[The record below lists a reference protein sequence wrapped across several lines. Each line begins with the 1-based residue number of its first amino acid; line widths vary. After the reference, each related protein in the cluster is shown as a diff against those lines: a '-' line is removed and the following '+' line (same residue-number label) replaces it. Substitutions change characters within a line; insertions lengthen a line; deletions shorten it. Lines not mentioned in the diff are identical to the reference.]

1 VTTPL
6 LEVENLVKEFPGK
19 RRGEA
24 VRAVDDVSF
33 AVAKGEVLGLVGESG
48 SGKSTTARCIMRL
61 IEPTGGRITFDGSD
75 LMGASR
81 SRLKSLRRG
90 MQMVFQDPYSS
101 LDPRMRIEDVIAEGM
116 IVHGTVRGA
125 AARRARVAELLE
137 LVGLRQDHLRRRPS
151 DFSGGERQRIG
162 IARALAVDPQLLV
175 CDEPVASL
183 DVSIQAQI
191 LNLFKRLQRE
201 LGLTMVYIAHDLA
214 TVRHLC
220 DRVAV
225 MSNGTIQE
233 IGARAQIYGAPRSDY
248 TRSLLEAMPVPDPEI
263 ERRKAAARRMRQRPG
278 EPAGTSGEGVRHAD
292 EGRLFAASPAPDNPA
307 EPVPMPRGGR

>member
-1 VTTPL
+1 MNGPI
-6 LEVENLVKEFPGK
+6 LEVEHLVKEFPGG
-19 RRGEA
+19 RRGEV

-33 AVAKGEVLGLVGESG
+33 AVAEGEVLGLVGESG
-48 SGKSTTARCIMRL
+48 SGKSTTARCVMRL
-61 IEPTGGRITFDGSD
+61 IEPTSGRITFEGND
-75 LMGASR
+75 LMDASR
-81 SRLKSLRRG
+81 SRLKRLRRG

-116 IVHGTVRGA
+116 VVHGTVRGA
-125 AARRARVAELLE
+125 EARRARVAELLE

-162 IARALAVDPQLLV
+162 IARALAVDPRLLV

-191 LNLFKRLQRE
+191 LNLFKRLQRD
-201 LGLTMVYIAHDLA
+201 LGLTIIFIAHDLA

-225 MSNGTIQE
+225 MSNGAIHE
-233 IGARAQIYGAPRSDY
+233 IGTREQIYSAPTSDY
-248 TRSLLEAMPVPDPEI
+248 TRSLLAAMPVPDPEV
-263 ERRKAAARRMRQRPG
+263 ERRKAAARRARL
-278 EPAGTSGEGVRHAD
+278 EPAGSAGEAGGGDAPTDGGGPTAADPRPSLPVSASGGA
-292 EGRLFAASPAPDNPA
+292 G
-307 EPVPMPRGGR
+307 